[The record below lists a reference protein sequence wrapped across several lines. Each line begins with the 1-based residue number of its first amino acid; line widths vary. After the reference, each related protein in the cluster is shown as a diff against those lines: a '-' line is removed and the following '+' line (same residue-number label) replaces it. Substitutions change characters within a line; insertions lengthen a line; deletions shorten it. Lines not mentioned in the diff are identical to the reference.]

1 MNEQQKNPFEPFFDE
16 MRRIVREE
24 VRACLGESGR
34 RPLVG
39 NMLTAEEA
47 AKFLNYSR
55 DWVYR
60 NWRRIGGV
68 KVGKR
73 GVRFSRRALEV
84 WVASRKG

>member
-1 MNEQQKNPFEPFFDE
+1 MDEQGKNPFDTFFDE
-16 MRRIVREE
+16 IRRIVREE
-24 VRACLGESGR
+24 IRTSLGESGKR
-34 RPLVG
+34 SSAC

-47 AKFLNYSR
+47 ANFLNYSR

-60 NWRRIGGV
+60 NWRKVGGV

-73 GVRFSRRALEV
+73 GVRFSRVALEA

>member
-1 MNEQQKNPFEPFFDE
+1 MSETSNNPFEPFFE
-16 MRRIVREE
+16 EIRRIVREE
-24 VRACLGESGR
+24 IRTSLGESGR
-34 RPLVG
+34 RSPDG
-39 NMLTAEEA
+39 NMLTAEET

-60 NWRRIGGV
+60 NWRKIGGV

-73 GVRFSRRALEV
+73 GVRFSHRALEA